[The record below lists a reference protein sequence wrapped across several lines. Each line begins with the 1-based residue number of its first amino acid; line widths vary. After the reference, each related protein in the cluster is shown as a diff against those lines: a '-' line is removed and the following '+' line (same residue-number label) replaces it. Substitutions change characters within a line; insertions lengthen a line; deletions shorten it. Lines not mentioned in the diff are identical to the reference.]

1 MMNTAYIKPI
11 TKFLRLAT
19 EKELLSLSIDTS
31 TAEDGNGNS
40 EWGAKESGLFPTE
53 TPTPSNVWEE

>member
-1 MMNTAYIKPI
+1 MKKTAYIKPN
-11 TKFLRLAT
+11 TKFLRLST

-40 EWGAKESGLFPTE
+40 EWGAKENSLFPME
-53 TPTPSNVWEE
+53 PPTPSNVWEE